1 MSEFAVIRSYS
12 TESEAQLASSVLE
25 ANGIPSVVLPD
36 TAGGMMP
43 NLAVLFP
50 VRLAVRAE
58 DAEIAVEILDTE
70 SDVDAASGDEWREGG
85 TDDEGGPDHR

>member
-1 MSEFAVIRSYS
+1 MSELVVIRSYS

-50 VRLAVRAE
+50 VRLAVRVE

-70 SDVDAASGDEWREGG
+70 SDADAEERGGWRGDEPDGEG
-85 TDDEGGPDHR
+85 DPDSR